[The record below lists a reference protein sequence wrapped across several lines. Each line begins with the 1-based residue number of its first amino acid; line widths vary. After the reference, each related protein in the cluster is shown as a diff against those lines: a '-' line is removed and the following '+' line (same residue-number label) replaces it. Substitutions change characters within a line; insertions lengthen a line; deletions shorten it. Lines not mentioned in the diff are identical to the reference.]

1 MTEKKEFLQ
10 PTKTNSSAP
19 ADGNTNA
26 MLTYLVGWVTGLIFL
41 LTEKKDKLVRFHAAQ
56 SVIVFGSLN
65 LLMLVPVIGWA
76 LSPILSL
83 LMVALWVFLMIK
95 AYQGEMFKLPYAGD
109 YAEKLM
115 EKIK

>member
-1 MTEKKEFLQ
+1 
-10 PTKTNSSAP
+10 
-19 ADGNTNA
+19 

-41 LTEKKDKLVRFHAAQ
+41 LTEKNDKLIRFHAAQ
-56 SVIVFGSLN
+56 SVIVFGALN
-65 LLMLVPVIGWA
+65 LAMLVPVIGWA

-83 LMVALWVFLMIK
+83 LMVALWVLLMIK
-95 AYQGEMFKLPYAGD
+95 AYQGEKFKLPFAGD